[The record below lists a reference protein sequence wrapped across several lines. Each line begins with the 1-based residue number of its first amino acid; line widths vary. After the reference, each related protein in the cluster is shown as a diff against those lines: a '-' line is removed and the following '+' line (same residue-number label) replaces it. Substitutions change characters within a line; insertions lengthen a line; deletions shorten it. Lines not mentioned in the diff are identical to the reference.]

1 MSIDSIL
8 SQQSTF
14 KIILV
19 GDSSVG
25 KTCIVNRASRNVFS
39 DIYVP
44 SIGVD
49 FSLLTEEIDDI
60 DIDLRIYDTA
70 GQERYHSLSEIYYQN
85 ADAVLV
91 VYSIDQ
97 RASFDSIDR
106 WVDSILKNNAE
117 ALIFLVANKSD
128 LYQLPDSE
136 VNSDELL
143 TEQDGEQKAGSLNVP
158 FHVVS
163 AKDGSN
169 IHELF
174 QTVAKSCSKS
184 KTKVATSTE
193 TDPGQKENRCQLQ

>member
-1 MSIDSIL
+1 MST
-8 SQQSTF
+8 QTAF
-14 KIILV
+14 KITIV

-25 KTCIVNRASRNVFS
+25 KTCIVNRAAENVFS
-39 DIYVP
+39 DKYEPTVGCDFK
-44 SIGVD
+44 SYTEKNVGADSVD
-49 FSLLTEEIDDI
+49 VMLH
-60 DIDLRIYDTA
+60 IYDAA
-70 GQERYHSLSEIYYQN
+70 GQERFKEMAKIYYQN

-91 VYSIDQ
+91 VYAINQ
-97 RASFDSIDR
+97 KTSFDSIDEWR
-106 WVDSILKNNAE
+106 DSILNTNPE

-174 QTVAKSCSKS
+174 QTVAEACLNS
-184 KTKVATSTE
+184 KTRVATST
-193 TDPGQKENRCQLQ
+193 TNGPKPKRCQIQ